1 MRGAHVFT
9 FVFARAILSLSE
21 ISGIDFT
28 SLVGGSFYLILPD
41 KKTIVGTFK
50 SLKELTQKTG
60 ISADNAKF
68 RNKEYTL
75 LIPFSSL
82 DLDPSLRQT
91 VEPLASK
98 GIIKVYLVSPPDVT
112 Y

>member
-1 MRGAHVFT
+1 MGVA
-9 FVFARAILSLSE
+9 
-21 ISGIDFT
+21 
-28 SLVGGSFYLILPD
+28 
-41 KKTIVGTFK
+41 

-112 Y
+112 TNTPLFYIHSSY